1 VRACV
6 PEAPSPSFSFF
17 SVFRSARPRHLLQ
30 VHITLFAH
38 ITRSRY
44 LFAIRDNHTNQQ
56 RPIKIMSLEI
66 QVREITTAASGQLNG
81 FVCPAQF
88 TRQMLQLSNN
98 TDETVEGTCNLSR

>member
-1 VRACV
+1 
-6 PEAPSPSFSFF
+6 
-17 SVFRSARPRHLLQ
+17 
-30 VHITLFAH
+30 
-38 ITRSRY
+38 
-44 LFAIRDNHTNQQ
+44 
-56 RPIKIMSLEI
+56 MSLEI